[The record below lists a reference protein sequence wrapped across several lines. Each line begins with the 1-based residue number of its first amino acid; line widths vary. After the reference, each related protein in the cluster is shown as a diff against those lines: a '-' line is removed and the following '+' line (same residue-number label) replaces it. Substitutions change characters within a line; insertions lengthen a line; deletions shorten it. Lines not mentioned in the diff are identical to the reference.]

1 MSRWTSASGW
11 AVPGTTPRTEV
22 TSPADEDH
30 RIPLVEPR
38 TERLV
43 LRQWRDEDWAPF
55 AALNADPEVMRH
67 FPSTLDEQ
75 ESNAF
80 AYRNAALLEVHGYG
94 LWAVEVLGSGTFVGL
109 TGLNRPMWDAAFT
122 PCVEVGSRSA
132 RSGWTRS
139 SRSRRSPTRGAEPSW
154 NASG

>member
-11 AVPGTTPRTEV
+11 AGPGTTPRTEV
-22 TSPADEDH
+22 TSPTDEDR
-30 RIPLVEPR
+30 RIPLVQPR

-67 FPSTLDEQ
+67 FPWTLDEQ

-80 AYRNAALLEVHGYG
+80 AYRNAVRRGRVAVRALGLGSRVCDGGGAGRARRRVRPARAGRGRLVHGG
-94 LWAVEVLGSGTFVGL
+94 RQHA
-109 TGLNRPMWDAAFT
+109 
-122 PCVEVGSRSA
+122 
-132 RSGWTRS
+132 
-139 SRSRRSPTRGAEPSW
+139 
-154 NASG
+154 